1 MKGAVA
7 LSLLSTSVAA
17 HPGLKTRAEASGYDY
32 IVVGGGT
39 SGLVVANR
47 LSEDPSVSVLVI
59 EAGDSVFTNENVT
72 SANGYGLA
80 FGTEIDYA
88 YPTTP
93 QKYANN
99 LTTPLRAGK
108 ALGGTSTINGESP
121 LYSSAELLGCV
132 LICY

>member
-1 MKGAVA
+1 MRRTLA

-17 HPGLKTRAEASGYDY
+17 HPGLKPQAEANGYDY

-59 EAGDSVFTNENVT
+59 EKGDSVLTNENVT
-72 SANGYGLA
+72 SPNGYGLA

-99 LTTPLRAGK
+99 LTTSLRAGK
-108 ALGGTSTINGESP
+108 ALGGTSTINGMFPSC
-121 LYSSAELLGCV
+121 SA
-132 LICY
+132 